1 MGEQKTGLRTPKK
14 GYRLLRSKE
23 WGVLTEGVW
32 NNNPIFGM
40 MLGLCSTLAVTN
52 LLSNA
57 FVMSV
62 SVTVVLVVNSAIVAT
77 LRNYIPEK
85 VRMVV
90 FMLITSTLVIAVDMV
105 LKILLPDIS
114 KALGPYVALIIT
126 NCIIMGRA
134 EAFASN
140 NSVGLSIADSFGVG
154 IGYTFSL
161 MVIAFFRELLGFGS
175 LFGFR
180 VLPEGVEAIQLLAIP
195 PGAFFALGVFI
206 LIINWIRAKNSDE
219 SEPAKDKKGGCGSCN
234 SC

>member
-1 MGEQKTGLRTPKK
+1 MGEQKTGLRVPKK
-14 GYRLLRSKE
+14 GYRLLRSQE
-23 WGVLTEGVW
+23 WGIMTEGVW

-57 FVMSV
+57 FVMSL
-62 SVTVVLVVNSAIVAT
+62 SVTVVLVVNSAIVSM
-77 LRNYIPEK
+77 LRNFIPEK

-90 FMLITSTLVIAVDMV
+90 FMLITSTLVIAVDMI
-105 LKILLPDIS
+105 LKICLPDIS

-134 EAFASN
+134 EAFAAN
-140 NSVGLSIADSFGVG
+140 NKVGLSIADSFGVG

-175 LFGFR
+175 LFGLR
-180 VLPEGVEAIQLLAIP
+180 VLPENIEPIQLLSIP

-206 LIINWIRAKNSDE
+206 LIINWLRADKSTDDNSAE
-219 SEPAKDKKGGCGSCN
+219 NKKGGCGSCK

>member
-23 WGVLTEGVW
+23 WGVLSEGVW

-62 SVTVVLVVNSAIVAT
+62 SVTVVLVVNSAIVAA

-180 VLPEGVEAIQLLAIP
+180 VLPEGVEAIQLLSIP

-206 LIINWIRAKNSDE
+206 LVINWIRSKNSDGAD
-219 SEPAKDKKGGCGSCN
+219 SADNKKGGCGSCS

>member
-1 MGEQKTGLRTPKK
+1 MGEQKAGLRTPKK

-23 WGVLTEGVW
+23 WDVLIEGVW

-57 FVMSV
+57 FVMSM
-62 SVTVVLVVNSAIVAT
+62 SVTIVLVINSAIVAT
-77 LRNYIPEK
+77 LRNHIPEK

-90 FMLITSTLVIAVDMV
+90 FMLITSTLVIVVDRV
-105 LKILLPDIS
+105 LKIALPDIS

-134 EAFASN
+134 EAFAASN
-140 NSVGLSIADSFGVG
+140 TVGLSIADSFGVG

-161 MVIAFFRELLGFGS
+161 MTIAFFRELLGFGS

-180 VLPEGVEAIQLLAIP
+180 VFPESIEPIQLLSIP
-195 PGAFFALGVFI
+195 PGAFFALGIFI
-206 LIINWIRAKNSDE
+206 LVINWIRSKNSPEED
-219 SEPAKDKKGGCGSCN
+219 SAGNKKGGCGSCS

>member
-1 MGEQKTGLRTPKK
+1 MGEQKTGLRIPKK
-14 GYRLLRSKE
+14 GYRLFRSKE
-23 WGVLTEGVW
+23 WGVLTEGIW

-62 SVTVVLVVNSAIVAT
+62 SVTVVLVVNSAIVAA

-90 FMLITSTLVIAVDMV
+90 FMLITSTLVIVVDRA
-105 LKILLPDIS
+105 LKIMLPDIS

-134 EAFASN
+134 EAFAAN
-140 NSVGLSIADSFGVG
+140 NNVGLSIADSFGVG

-180 VLPEGVEAIQLLAIP
+180 VLPESIEAIQLLSIP

-206 LIINWIRAKNSDE
+206 LIINWLRADK
-219 SEPAKDKKGGCGSCN
+219 PAGDNKKEGCGSCN

>member
-14 GYRLLRSKE
+14 GYRLFRSRE
-23 WGVLTEGVW
+23 WGVLTEGIW

-57 FVMSV
+57 FVMSM
-62 SVTVVLVVNSAIVAT
+62 SVTVVLVINSAIISA
-77 LRNYIPEK
+77 LRQFIPEK

-90 FMLITSTLVIAVDMV
+90 YMLITSSLVIAVDMV

-134 EAFASN
+134 EAFAAN

-180 VLPEGVEAIQLLAIP
+180 VLPDAVKPIQLLSIP

-206 LIINWIRAKNSDE
+206 LVINWLRADK
-219 SEPAKDKKGGCGSCN
+219 AAGDKKGGCGSCS